1 MKIEPLIRP
10 ATITDIA
17 IMRGLER
24 EAAGAAHWSAERYQ
38 SIFTEPGANRLALIL
53 EQDSAVQGFLVAHGV
68 GPEWDLENIV
78 IAGPAQRRGLGT
90 ALLRTFLQQAQGL
103 GATVVFLEVRESN
116 LAARRL
122 YQKLGFA
129 ESGRRSRY
137 YRDPVEDALTY
148 RLSLGRLAEGSA
160 SRR

>member
-1 MKIEPLIRP
+1 MKIEPVIRP

-17 IMRGLER
+17 IMTALER
-24 EAAGAAHWSAERYQ
+24 AAAGAAHWSSERYE
-38 SIFTEPGANRLALIL
+38 SIFTDQSAHRLALIL

-68 GPEWDLENIV
+68 GHEWDVENIV
-78 IAGPAQRRGLGT
+78 IAGPSQRRGLGT
-90 ALLRTFLQQAQGL
+90 ALLRAFLQQAQAQ
-103 GATVVFLEVRESN
+103 GATAVLLEVRESN

-129 ESGRRSRY
+129 ESGRRPRY
-137 YRDPVEDALTY
+137 YRDPEEDALTY
-148 RLSLGRLAEGSA
+148 RLSLGRA